1 MGRSWITVR
10 WRHGGFTDFGGNEDK
25 SVLQEF
31 IGQVSRCGCRL
42 LLSCLHLTEVV
53 MTLQTNLLL
62 TIAFFSGTL
71 LAQDT
76 VTQRVPGR
84 QFPAQ
89 QVIVLR
95 NARVIDGTGTAPQE
109 HVSLLLRN
117 GKIEQ
122 VGGADLVTPAGA
134 QVLDLTGKTVMPGLI
149 SAHSHLGL
157 IVDDAE
163 SSATGY
169 TRENVT
175 AQLKQY
181 ERYGV
186 TTILSLGLNR
196 DLVFVLRDEQQ
207 AGRLGGASIFTAG
220 RGIGVPDGA
229 PPLLAATDQIF
240 RPATEKE
247 ARRDVDEMA
256 AQRVDIIKIWVDKLH
271 GKAPEMGPE
280 IYKAVIDEAHKRHE
294 RVAAHEYA
302 LEDAKQL
309 VADGVD
315 VLAHSVRDQV
325 VDDAFVRSMKQ
336 HHVWYVPTFTV
347 DESAFIYADDP
358 AFMKTSFFRLAAGP
372 KLMAKFD
379 APGYA
384 EKIKQDPQT
393 AQHEKDFEVGQQNL
407 KKMFDAGV
415 SVGFGTDSGALP
427 GRIPG
432 FAEHH
437 ELALMVR
444 AGLTPLQAI
453 TAATGENAKLLH
465 AGDRGTIAAGKHA
478 DLLVLD
484 ADPLVDIGNTQRIFA
499 VYHDGHSIAD
509 LPSHAK

>member
-1 MGRSWITVR
+1 MPLRLIFILVAFYP
-10 WRHGGFTDFGGNEDK
+10 GGF
-25 SVLQEF
+25 L
-31 IGQVSRCGCRL
+31 
-42 LLSCLHLTEVV
+42 
-53 MTLQTNLLL
+53 
-62 TIAFFSGTL
+62 A
-71 LAQDT
+71 LAQ
-76 VTQRVPGR
+76 QIPGR
-84 QFPAQ
+84 QTPVR
-89 QVIVLR
+89 QVVVLR
-95 NARVIDGTGTAPQE
+95 NARVIDGTGGPARD
-109 HVSLLLRN
+109 HVSLVLRN

-122 VGGADLVTPAGA
+122 IGGAEVVAPAGA
-134 QVLDLTGKTVMPGLI
+134 QVRDLTGKTVMPGII

-157 IVDDAE
+157 VVNDAE

-175 AQLKQY
+175 AQLKQF

-207 AGRLGGASIFTAG
+207 ADRLGGATIYTAG

-229 PPLLAATDQIF
+229 PPLLVAADQVY

-247 ARRDVDEMA
+247 ARHDVDEMVA
-256 AQRVDIIKIWVDKLH
+256 HRVDIVKIWVDKLH
-271 GKAPEMGPE
+271 GWVPEMTPE
-280 IYKAVIDEAHKRHE
+280 IYKAVIDEAHKRHV

-309 VADGVD
+309 VSDGVD

-336 HHVWYVPTFTV
+336 HHTWYVPTFTV
-347 DESAFIYADDP
+347 DESAYVYAEHP
-358 AFMKTSFFRLAAGP
+358 AFMETAFFQQAAGP
-372 KLMAKFD
+372 QLMAKFN

-384 EKIKQDPQT
+384 DKINQDPQT
-393 AQHEKDFEVGQQNL
+393 PQHQKDLTNGQQNL
-407 KKMFDAGV
+407 KKLFDAGV

-437 ELALMVR
+437 ELALMVQ
-444 AGLTPLQAI
+444 AGLTPMQAI
-453 TAATGENAKLLH
+453 TAATGENAKLLR
-465 AGDRGTIAAGKHA
+465 ATDRGTIAVGKRA

-499 VYHDGHSIAD
+499 VYHGGHSIAD
-509 LPSHAK
+509 LPGRAK

>member
-1 MGRSWITVR
+1 MAFRLKTALVIFSL
-10 WRHGGFTDFGGNEDK
+10 GGSVAFG
-25 SVLQEF
+25 SLV
-31 IGQVSRCGCRL
+31 
-42 LLSCLHLTEVV
+42 
-53 MTLQTNLLL
+53 
-62 TIAFFSGTL
+62 AF
-71 LAQDT
+71 AQ
-76 VTQRVPGR
+76 QGAASNVPGR
-84 QFPAQ
+84 QSPAQ
-89 QVIVLR
+89 QVVVLR
-95 NARVIDGTGTAPQE
+95 NARVIDGTGAPPRE

-122 VGGADLVTPAGA
+122 IGGGEMAAPAGA
-134 QVLDLTGKTVMPGLI
+134 QVRDLTGKTVMPGLI

-157 IVDDAE
+157 LVDDAE

-186 TTILSLGLNR
+186 TAILSLGLNR

-207 AGRLGGASIFTAG
+207 AGKLGGASIFTAG
-220 RGIGVPDGA
+220 RGIGVPEGA
-229 PPLLAATDQIF
+229 PPLPAAVDQIY

-247 ARRDVDEMA
+247 ARRAVDEMA

-271 GKAPEMGPE
+271 GKAPEMTPE
-280 IYKAVIDEAHKRHE
+280 IYKAVIDEAHKRHV

-325 VDDAFVRSMKQ
+325 VDDAFVRAMKQ

-347 DESAFIYADDP
+347 DESAYIYADDP
-358 AFMKTSFFRLAAGP
+358 AFMKTAFFQQAAGP
-372 KLMAKFD
+372 KLMAKFS
-379 APGYA
+379 APEYA
-384 EKIKQDPQT
+384 EKIGQDPQT
-393 AQHEKDFEVGQQNL
+393 VQHKKDFDVGQQNL
-407 KKMFDAGV
+407 KKLFDAGV

-437 ELALMVR
+437 ELALMVK
-444 AGLTPLQAI
+444 AGLTPMQAI

-465 AGDRGTIAAGKHA
+465 AADRGTIEVGKRA

-499 VYHDGHSIAD
+499 VYHDGHNIVD
-509 LPSHAK
+509 LPARGK

>member
-1 MGRSWITVR
+1 MALRLKTDLIIFSLGSSVAL
-10 WRHGGFTDFGGNEDK
+10 GGL
-25 SVLQEF
+25 VA
-31 IGQVSRCGCRL
+31 R
-42 LLSCLHLTEVV
+42 
-53 MTLQTNLLL
+53 
-62 TIAFFSGTL
+62 
-71 LAQDT
+71 AQ
-76 VTQRVPGR
+76 QGAASNVPGR
-84 QFPAQ
+84 QSPAQ
-89 QVIVLR
+89 QVVVLQ
-95 NARVIDGTGTAPQE
+95 NARVIDGTGAPPRE

-122 VGGADLVTPAGA
+122 IGGGEMAAPAGA
-134 QVLDLTGKTVMPGLI
+134 QIRDLTGKTVMPGLI

-157 IVDDAE
+157 LVEDAE

-220 RGIGVPDGA
+220 RGIGVPEGA
-229 PPLLAATDQIF
+229 PPLLAAADQIY

-247 ARRDVDEMA
+247 ARRAVDEMA

-271 GKAPEMGPE
+271 GKAPEMTPE
-280 IYKAVIDEAHKRHE
+280 IYKAVIDEAHKRHV

-325 VDDAFVRSMKQ
+325 VDDAFVRAMNQ

-347 DESAFIYADDP
+347 DESAYVYADAP
-358 AFMKTSFFRLAAGP
+358 AFMKTAFFQQAAGP

-379 APGYA
+379 AAGYA
-384 EKIKQDPQT
+384 EKIGQDPQT
-393 AQHEKDFEVGQQNL
+393 AQHKKDFEVGQQNL
-407 KKMFDAGV
+407 KKLFDAGV
-415 SVGFGTDSGALP
+415 SIGFGTDSGALP

-444 AGLTPLQAI
+444 AGLTPMQAI
-453 TAATGENAKLLH
+453 TAATGQNAKLLH
-465 AGDRGTIAAGKHA
+465 ATDRGTIEVGKRA

-499 VYHDGHSIAD
+499 VYHDGHNIVD
-509 LPSHAK
+509 LPARVK